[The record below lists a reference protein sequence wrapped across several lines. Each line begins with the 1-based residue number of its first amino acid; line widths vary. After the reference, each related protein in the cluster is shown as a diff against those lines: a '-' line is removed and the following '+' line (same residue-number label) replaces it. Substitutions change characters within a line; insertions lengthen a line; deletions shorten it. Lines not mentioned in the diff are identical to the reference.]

1 MKISTIQTLLDEHFI
16 TLEECDKSEKET
28 NDNVVKK
35 TEDGKYYKVKET
47 EDEIKM
53 DLLANMAADIKTIK
67 RIIIFSLCAAVI
79 IIAILY
85 AAMSASH

>member
-1 MKISTIQTLLDEHFI
+1 MKLSTIQTLLDNNLI
-16 TLEECDKSEKET
+16 TLEECDKSDKET

-53 DLLANMAADIKTIK
+53 DLLANMAADIKAIK
-67 RIIIFSLCAAVI
+67 CLFTFSLCAAI
-79 IIAILY
+79 IFIVILY
-85 AAMSASH
+85 ALMSFSH